1 MIYSL
6 YPLLKVV
13 SGISLHPFIKIV
25 NLIPKSREIIYEDQ
39 LREKKF
45 QEEQRRKREYQ
56 KRHETEYERVSNL
69 MQRTKRFK
77 IASEIE
83 KYSNSEIQDLET
95 KDWALKIAHWLNGQ
109 NIEESTLTDRDKDK
123 LVDDY
128 DANEKSNGNSIW

>member
-1 MIYSL
+1 
-6 YPLLKVV
+6 
-13 SGISLHPFIKIV
+13 
-25 NLIPKSREIIYEDQ
+25 
-39 LREKKF
+39 
-45 QEEQRRKREYQ
+45 
-56 KRHETEYERVSNL
+56 